1 MIATLKTIQL
11 SSACRV
17 SPNPC
22 RDCPSVRT
30 ARRRSR
36 LCPPTVSIIE
46 DRSVIKLFR
55 RSFVAGLLSLGLALL
70 SPPVAQAQAQGTDT
84 ILVLDA
90 SGSMWGLVDGQSK
103 IAAARQAVDS
113 ILSKWNP
120 ADRLGVMVYG
130 HRSKGDCKDIELMI
144 PVSKFDPA
152 RIKAAVDGINPKGK
166 TPIADSLRAAAEALH
181 STENK
186 ANVILVSD
194 GIETCAPDPCGA
206 AAELKKAGIG
216 FTAHVIGLDVAD
228 PAAKSQLQ
236 CIARATGGVYLDA
249 SNAAS
254 LTGALTKAVAATQGT
269 KVASEAPPKPAA
281 ADPYLGKN
289 IRGVARLAE
298 GLDPISDEDVNWGIY
313 KRAGDEK
320 GEHVN
325 TFYGA
330 PFADNIAPGDYVVE
344 VSYRQLKREFPLKV
358 EKGKPAALDVI
369 LDAGYVTSEGSV
381 AGGAAKVDDV
391 VWQVSD
397 KGGRLIAQ
405 EYDAVPRFVL
415 AAGSYVLTLTKGQSK
430 TSKPFSVA
438 AGDSS
443 NVQLSLDVG
452 KLIVTSTY
460 AEGGPKVEKDI
471 VVAVRQPAKADGDE
485 GEKVAQEY
493 DAESRFDLP
502 SGSYDVTAV
511 VGEAKGTVRAEVKS
525 GAPTRINVNLNAGV
539 VGIKADGAQEI
550 DILSAERDLNDERK
564 RISVS
569 YDAAYNV
576 ALSAGDYVAVAI
588 YADGHKV
595 EKPFSIAAGKRQTLE
610 IKQ

>member
-1 MIATLKTIQL
+1 MIKFF
-11 SSACRV
+11 
-17 SPNPC
+17 
-22 RDCPSVRT
+22 
-30 ARRRSR
+30 RS
-36 LCPPTVSIIE
+36 
-46 DRSVIKLFR
+46 
-55 RSFVAGLLSLGLALL
+55 SFVAGLLSLGLVLL
-70 SPPVAQAQAQGTDT
+70 SPYAAQAQAQGTDT

-103 IAAARQAVDS
+103 ISAAKQAVDS

-130 HRSKGDCKDIELMI
+130 HRSKGDCKDIELMV

-166 TPIADSLRAAAEALH
+166 TPIADSLKAAAAALK

-186 ANVILVSD
+186 ATVILVSD
-194 GIETCAPDPCGA
+194 GIETCAPDPCAA
-206 AAELKKAGIG
+206 AAELKKSGIG

-249 SNAAS
+249 GNASS

-269 KVASEAPPKPAA
+269 KVASEAPQKPV

-298 GLDPISDEDVNWGIY
+298 GLDPISDEDVNWGIF
-313 KRAGDEK
+313 KPAAGEK

-330 PFADNIAPGDYVVE
+330 PFADIIAPGDYIVE

-358 EKGKPAALDVI
+358 EKGKQAMLDVI

-381 AGGAAKVDDV
+381 AGGAGKVDDV
-391 VWQVSD
+391 VWQVTD
-397 KGGRLIAQ
+397 KGGTLIAQ

-443 NVQLSLDVG
+443 NVSLTLDVG

-460 AEGGPKVEKDI
+460 AEGGPRVEKDI
-471 VVAVRQPAKADGDE
+471 VVAVRQPAKPDGDE

-493 DAESRFDLP
+493 DAESKFDLP

-511 VGEAKGTVRAEVKS
+511 VGEAKGTVRTEVKS

-539 VGIKADGAQEI
+539 IGIKTDGAQEI
-550 DILSAERDLNDERK
+550 DIYGAERDINDERK
-564 RISVS
+564 RVSVS
-569 YDAAYNV
+569 YEATFNV
-576 ALSAGDYVAVAI
+576 ALGAGDYVAVAI
-588 YADGHKV
+588 YADGQKV
-595 EKPFSIAAGKRQTLE
+595 EKPFSIVAGKRQTLE

>member
-1 MIATLKTIQL
+1 MIKI
-11 SSACRV
+11 
-17 SPNPC
+17 
-22 RDCPSVRT
+22 
-30 ARRRSR
+30 
-36 LCPPTVSIIE
+36 
-46 DRSVIKLFR
+46 FR
-55 RSFVAGLLSLGLALL
+55 RCFAAGLLSLGLALL
-70 SPPVAQAQAQGTDT
+70 SSLAPHAAQAQAQGTDT

-103 IAAARQAVDS
+103 ISAARQAVDS

-130 HRSKGDCKDIELMI
+130 HRSKGDCKDIELMV

-166 TPIADSLRAAAEALH
+166 TPIADSLKAAAAALK

-186 ANVILVSD
+186 ATVILVSD
-194 GIETCAPDPCGA
+194 GIETCAPDPCAA
-206 AAELKKAGIG
+206 AAELKKSGIG

-228 PAAKSQLQ
+228 PLAKSQLQ
-236 CIARATGGVYLDA
+236 CIARATCGVYLDA
-249 SNAAS
+249 SNASS

-269 KVASEAPPKPAA
+269 KVASEAPQKPV

-298 GLDPISDEDVNWGIY
+298 GLDPISDEDVNWGIF
-313 KRAGDEK
+313 KPAGGEK

-330 PFADNIAPGDYVVE
+330 PFADNIAPGDYIVE

-358 EKGKPAALDVI
+358 EKGKSALLDVI

-391 VWQVSD
+391 VWQVTD
-397 KGGRLIAQ
+397 KGGTPIAQ

-443 NVQLSLDVG
+443 NVSLTLDVG

-460 AEGGPKVEKDI
+460 AEGGPRVEKDI

-493 DAESRFDLP
+493 DAESKFDLP

-511 VGEAKGTVRAEVKS
+511 VGEAKGTARAEVKS

-539 VGIKADGAQEI
+539 IGIKTDGAQEI
-550 DILSAERDLNDERK
+550 DIYGAERDINDERK
-564 RISVS
+564 RVSVS
-569 YDAAYNV
+569 YEATFNV
-576 ALSAGDYVAVAI
+576 ALGAGDYVAVAI
-588 YADGHKV
+588 YADGQKL

>member
-1 MIATLKTIQL
+1 MIK
-11 SSACRV
+11 V
-17 SPNPC
+17 
-22 RDCPSVRT
+22 
-30 ARRRSR
+30 
-36 LCPPTVSIIE
+36 
-46 DRSVIKLFR
+46 FR

-70 SPPVAQAQAQGTDT
+70 SPHGARAQAQGTDT

-103 IAAARQAVDS
+103 ISAARQAVDA

-130 HRSKGDCKDIELMI
+130 HRSKGDCKDIELMV

-152 RIKAAVDGINPKGK
+152 RIKAAIDGINPKGK
-166 TPIADSLRAAAEALH
+166 TPISDSLRAAAEALH

-194 GIETCAPDPCGA
+194 GIETCAPDPCAA

-249 SNAAS
+249 GNAAS
-254 LTGALTKAVAATQGT
+254 LTGALTKAVAATQGA

-289 IRGVARLAE
+289 LRGVARLAE

-330 PFADNIAPGDYVVE
+330 PFADNIAPGDYIVE

-358 EKGKPAALDVI
+358 EKGKPAVLDVI
-369 LDAGYVTSEGSV
+369 LDAGYVTSEGAV
-381 AGGAAKVDDV
+381 AGGAGKVDDV
-391 VWQVSD
+391 VWQVAD
-397 KGGRLIAQ
+397 KGGKVVAQ

-415 AAGSYVLTLTKGQSK
+415 AAGSYTLTLTKGQSK
-430 TSKPFSVA
+430 TSKPFTVA

-443 NVQLSLDVG
+443 NVQLTIDVG
-452 KLIVTSTY
+452 KLIVTTTY
-460 AEGGPKVEKDI
+460 AEGGPKVEKDL
-471 VVAVRQPAKADGDE
+471 VVAVHQPAKPDGDD
-485 GEKVAQEY
+485 GDKVAQEY
-493 DAESRFDLP
+493 DPESKFDLP
-502 SGSYDVTAV
+502 GGSYEVKVT
-511 VGEAKGTVRAEVKS
+511 VGEARGTASTEVKS
-525 GAPTRINVNLNAGV
+525 GAPTRVTVNLNAGV
-539 VGIKADGAQEI
+539 VGIKTDGAQQV
-550 DILSAERDLNDERK
+550 DIYSAERDLNDERK
-564 RISVS
+564 HVAVN
-569 YDAAYNV
+569 YDATYNV
-576 ALSAGDYVAVAI
+576 ALNAGDYVAVAT
-588 YADGHKV
+588 YADGQKA
-595 EKPFSIAAGKRQTLE
+595 EKPFSIAAGKRQTVE

>member
-1 MIATLKTIQL
+1 MIK
-11 SSACRV
+11 V
-17 SPNPC
+17 F
-22 RDCPSVRT
+22 
-30 ARRRSR
+30 R
-36 LCPPTVSIIE
+36 LA
-46 DRSVIKLFR
+46 FA
-55 RSFVAGLLSLGLALL
+55 AGLLSLGLALL
-70 SPPVAQAQAQGTDT
+70 SPHAASAQAQGTDT

-103 IAAARQAVDS
+103 ISAARQAVDS

-130 HRSKGDCKDIELMI
+130 HRSKGDCKDIELMV

-152 RIKAAVDGINPKGK
+152 RIKAAVDGIIPKGK

-194 GIETCAPDPCGA
+194 GIETCAPDPCAA
-206 AAELKKAGIG
+206 AAELKKSGIG

-249 SNAAS
+249 GNASS
-254 LTGALTKAVAATQGT
+254 LTGALSKAVAATQGT
-269 KVASEAPPKPAA
+269 KVASEAPQKPA

-298 GLDPISDEDVNWGIY
+298 GLDPISDEDVNWGVF

-320 GEHVN
+320 GEAVN

-330 PFADNIAPGDYVVE
+330 PFADNIAPGDYIVAVT
-344 VSYRQLKREFPLKV
+344 YRQLKREFPLKV
-358 EKGKPAALDVI
+358 EKGKLAVLDVI

-381 AGGAAKVDDV
+381 AGGAGKVDDV

-397 KGGRLIAQ
+397 KGGKLIAQ

-430 TSKPFSVA
+430 TSAPFSVA

-443 NVQLSLDVG
+443 NVTLTLDAG

-493 DAESRFDLP
+493 DAESKFDLP
-502 SGSYDVTAV
+502 SGSYDVTAT

-539 VGIKADGAQEI
+539 IGIKADGAQEI
-550 DILSAERDLNDERK
+550 DIYGAERDINDERK
-564 RISVS
+564 RVSVN
-569 YDAAYNV
+569 YDATFNV
-576 ALSAGDYVAVAI
+576 ALSVGDYVAVAT
-588 YADGHKV
+588 YADGQKV
-595 EKPFSIAAGKRQTLE
+595 EKPFAIAAGKRQTLE
-610 IKQ
+610 IRQ

>member
-1 MIATLKTIQL
+1 MIK
-11 SSACRV
+11 V
-17 SPNPC
+17 
-22 RDCPSVRT
+22 
-30 ARRRSR
+30 
-36 LCPPTVSIIE
+36 
-46 DRSVIKLFR
+46 FR

-70 SPPVAQAQAQGTDT
+70 SPHGARAQAQGTDT

-103 IAAARQAVDS
+103 ISAARQAVDA
-113 ILSKWNP
+113 ILSKWNS

-130 HRSKGDCKDIELMI
+130 HRSKGDCKDIELMV

-152 RIKAAVDGINPKGK
+152 RIKAAIDGINPKGK
-166 TPIADSLRAAAEALH
+166 TPISDSLRAAAEALH

-194 GIETCAPDPCGA
+194 GIETCAPDPCAA

-249 SNAAS
+249 GNAAS
-254 LTGALTKAVAATQGT
+254 LTGALTKAVAATQGA

-289 IRGVARLAE
+289 LRGVARLAE

-330 PFADNIAPGDYVVE
+330 PFADNIAPGDYIVE

-369 LDAGYVTSEGSV
+369 LDAGYVTSEGAV
-381 AGGAAKVDDV
+381 AGGAGKVDDV
-391 VWQVSD
+391 VWQVAD
-397 KGGRLIAQ
+397 KGGKVVAQ

-415 AAGSYVLTLTKGQSK
+415 AAGSYTLTLTKGQSK
-430 TSKPFSVA
+430 TSKPFTVA

-443 NVQLSLDVG
+443 NVQLTIDVG
-452 KLIVTSTY
+452 KLIVTTTY
-460 AEGGPKVEKDI
+460 AEGGPKVEKDL
-471 VVAVRQPAKADGDE
+471 VVAVHQPAKPDGDE
-485 GEKVAQEY
+485 GDKVAQEY
-493 DAESRFDLP
+493 DPESKFDLP
-502 SGSYDVTAV
+502 GGSYEVKVT
-511 VGEAKGTVRAEVKS
+511 VGEARGTASTEVKS
-525 GAPTRINVNLNAGV
+525 GAPTRVTVNLNAGV
-539 VGIKADGAQEI
+539 VGIKTDGAQQV
-550 DILSAERDLNDERK
+550 DIYSAERDLNDERK
-564 RISVS
+564 HVAVN
-569 YDAAYNV
+569 YDATYNV
-576 ALSAGDYVAVAI
+576 ALNAGDYVAVATF
-588 YADGHKV
+588 ADGQKA
-595 EKPFSIAAGKRQTLE
+595 EKPFSIAAGKRQTVE

>member
-1 MIATLKTIQL
+1 M
-11 SSACRV
+11 
-17 SPNPC
+17 
-22 RDCPSVRT
+22 
-30 ARRRSR
+30 
-36 LCPPTVSIIE
+36 
-46 DRSVIKLFR
+46 IKLFR

-70 SPPVAQAQAQGTDT
+70 SSHGVRAEAQAQGTDT

-90 SGSMWGLVDGQSK
+90 SGSMWGQVDGQSK
-103 IAAARQAVDS
+103 ISAARQAVDA

-130 HRSKGDCKDIELMI
+130 HRSKGDCKDIELMV

-152 RIKAAVDGINPKGK
+152 RIKAAVDGINPKGR

-249 SNAAS
+249 GNAAS
-254 LTGALTKAVAATQGT
+254 LTGALTKAVAATQGS
-269 KVASEAPPKPAA
+269 KVASEAPAKPVV

-330 PFADNIAPGDYVVE
+330 PFADNIAPGDYLVE
-344 VSYRQLKREFPLKV
+344 VSYRQLKREFSLLV
-358 EKGKPAALDVI
+358 EKGKPAVLDVI
-369 LDAGYVTSEGSV
+369 LNAGYVTSEGAV
-381 AGGAAKVDDV
+381 TGGAGKVDDV

-397 KGGRLIAQ
+397 KGGTLVAQ

-415 AAGSYVLTLTKGQSK
+415 AAGNYTLTLTKGQSK

-438 AGDSS
+438 AGDAS
-443 NVQLSLDVG
+443 NVQLTLDVG

-471 VVAVRQPAKADGDE
+471 VVAVYQPAKADGDE
-485 GEKVAQEY
+485 GEKVAQGY

-539 VGIKADGAQEI
+539 VGVKTDGAQEI
-550 DILSAERDLNDERK
+550 DILGAERDLNDERK
-564 RISVS
+564 RFSVS
-569 YDAAYNV
+569 YDPATNV
-576 ALSAGDYVAVAI
+576 ALPAGDYVAVAI
-588 YADGHKV
+588 YADGQKV
-595 EKPFSIAAGKRQTLE
+595 EKPFSITAGKRQTVE
-610 IKQ
+610 IKQP

>member
-1 MIATLKTIQL
+1 MIK
-11 SSACRV
+11 V
-17 SPNPC
+17 
-22 RDCPSVRT
+22 
-30 ARRRSR
+30 
-36 LCPPTVSIIE
+36 
-46 DRSVIKLFR
+46 FR

-70 SPPVAQAQAQGTDT
+70 SPHGAQAQAQGTNAGTDT

-103 IAAARQAVDS
+103 ISAARQAVDA

-130 HRSKGDCKDIELMI
+130 HRSKGDCKDIELMV

-166 TPIADSLRAAAEALH
+166 TPISDSLRAAAEALH

-194 GIETCAPDPCGA
+194 GIETCAPDPCAA

-249 SNAAS
+249 GNAAS

-269 KVASEAPPKPAA
+269 KVVSEAPQKPV

-298 GLDPISDEDVNWGIY
+298 GLDPISDEDVNWGVY

-330 PFADNIAPGDYVVE
+330 PFADNIAPGDYIVE

-369 LDAGYVTSEGSV
+369 LDAGYVTSEGAV
-381 AGGAAKVDDV
+381 AGGAGKVDDV

-397 KGGRLIAQ
+397 KGGKLIAQ

-415 AAGSYVLTLTKGQSK
+415 GAGNYTLTLTKGQSK

-443 NVQLSLDVG
+443 NVQLTIDVG

-460 AEGGPKVEKDI
+460 AEGGPKVEKDL
-471 VVAVRQPAKADGDE
+471 VVAIHQPAKADGDE
-485 GEKVAQEY
+485 GEKVAQDYE
-493 DAESRFDLP
+493 AESKFDLP
-502 SGSYDVTAV
+502 SGSYDVKVAI
-511 VGEAKGTVRAEVKS
+511 GEARGTARAEVKS

-550 DILSAERDLNDERK
+550 DILGAERDINDERK
-564 RISVS
+564 RVSVT
-569 YDAAYNV
+569 YDAAVNV

-588 YADGHKV
+588 YADGQKA
-595 EKPFSIAAGKRQTLE
+595 EKPFSIAAGKRERLE
-610 IKQ
+610 IKQP

>member
-1 MIATLKTIQL
+1 MIK
-11 SSACRV
+11 V
-17 SPNPC
+17 
-22 RDCPSVRT
+22 
-30 ARRRSR
+30 
-36 LCPPTVSIIE
+36 
-46 DRSVIKLFR
+46 FR

-70 SPPVAQAQAQGTDT
+70 SLHGAQAQAQAQGTDT

-103 IAAARQAVDS
+103 ISAARQAVDA

-130 HRSKGDCKDIELMI
+130 HRSKGDCKDIELMV

-152 RIKAAVDGINPKGK
+152 RIKAAIDGINPKGK
-166 TPIADSLRAAAEALH
+166 TPISDSLRAAAEALH

-194 GIETCAPDPCGA
+194 GIETCAPDPCAA

-249 SNAAS
+249 GNAAS

-289 IRGVARLAE
+289 LRGVARLAE

-330 PFADNIAPGDYVVE
+330 PSADNVEPGDYIVE

-358 EKGKPAALDVI
+358 ENGKPAMLDVI
-369 LDAGYVTSEGSV
+369 LNAGYVTSEGSV
-381 AGGAAKVDDV
+381 AGGAGKVDDV

-415 AAGSYVLTLTKGQSK
+415 AAGNYTLTLTKGQSK
-430 TSKPFSVA
+430 TSKPFVVA

-443 NVQLSLDVG
+443 NVQLTLDVG
-452 KLIVTSTY
+452 KLIVTTTY
-460 AEGGPKVEKDI
+460 AEGGPKVEKDL
-471 VVAVRQPAKADGDE
+471 VVAVHQPAKADGDE

-493 DAESRFDLP
+493 DAESKFDLP
-502 SGSYDVTAV
+502 GGSYEVMVT
-511 VGEAKGTVRAEVKS
+511 VGEAKGTARAEVKS

-550 DILSAERDLNDERK
+550 DIYGAERDINDERK
-564 RISVS
+564 RVSVS
-569 YDAAYNV
+569 YEATTNV
-576 ALSAGDYVAVAI
+576 ALSAGDYVAVAT
-588 YADGHKV
+588 YADGQKA

>member
-1 MIATLKTIQL
+1 MIK
-11 SSACRV
+11 V
-17 SPNPC
+17 
-22 RDCPSVRT
+22 
-30 ARRRSR
+30 
-36 LCPPTVSIIE
+36 
-46 DRSVIKLFR
+46 FR
-55 RSFVAGLLSLGLALL
+55 RSFVAGLLSLGLAVL
-70 SPPVAQAQAQGTDT
+70 SSPHAAQAQGTDT

-90 SGSMWGLVDGQSK
+90 SGSMWGQVDGQSK
-103 IAAARQAVDS
+103 ISAARQAVDA

-130 HRSKGDCKDIELMI
+130 HRSKGDCKDIELMV
-144 PVSKFDPA
+144 PVSTFDPA

-166 TPIADSLRAAAEALH
+166 TPISDSLRAAAEALK

-194 GIETCAPDPCGA
+194 GIETCAPDPCAA
-206 AAELKKAGIG
+206 AAELKKSGIG

-236 CIARATGGVYLDA
+236 CIARVTGGVYLDA
-249 SNAAS
+249 GNAAS

-269 KVASEAPPKPAA
+269 KVASEAPQKPV

-298 GLDPISDEDVNWGIY
+298 GLDPISDEDVNWGIF
-313 KRAGDEK
+313 KPAGGDK

-330 PFADNIAPGDYVVE
+330 PFADNIAPGDYIVE

-358 EKGKPAALDVI
+358 VNGKPAVLDVI

-391 VWQVSD
+391 VWQVTD
-397 KGGRLIAQ
+397 KGGKLIAQ

-443 NVQLSLDVG
+443 NVQLTLDVG

-471 VVAVRQPAKADGDE
+471 VVAVHQPTKADGDE

-493 DAESRFDLP
+493 DAESKFDLP
-502 SGSYDVTAV
+502 SGSYEVIAT
-511 VGEAKGTVRAEVKS
+511 VGEAKGTAHAEVKS

-539 VGIKADGAQEI
+539 VGIKTDGAQEI
-550 DILSAERDLNDERK
+550 DIVAAERDINDERK
-564 RISVS
+564 RVSVS
-569 YDAAYNV
+569 YETTYNV
-576 ALSAGDYVAVAI
+576 ALGAGDYVAIAI
-588 YADGHKV
+588 YPDGQTA
-595 EKPFSIAAGKRQTLE
+595 EKPFTVAAGKRQTVE
-610 IKQ
+610 IKK

>member
-1 MIATLKTIQL
+1 MIKVF
-11 SSACRV
+11 C
-17 SPNPC
+17 
-22 RDCPSVRT
+22 
-30 ARRRSR
+30 
-36 LCPPTVSIIE
+36 
-46 DRSVIKLFR
+46 
-55 RSFVAGLLSLGLALL
+55 RSFVAGLLSLGLASL
-70 SPPVAQAQAQGTDT
+70 SSPGAEAQTQTQAQGQGTDT

-90 SGSMWGLVDGQSK
+90 SGSMWGQVDGQSK
-103 IAAARQAVDS
+103 ISAARQAVDA

-130 HRSKGDCKDIELMI
+130 HRSKGDCKDIELMV

-166 TPIADSLRAAAEALH
+166 TPISDSLRAAAEALH

-194 GIETCAPDPCGA
+194 GIETCAPDPCAA

-249 SNAAS
+249 GNASS

-269 KVASEAPPKPAA
+269 KVVSEAPQKPA

-330 PFADNIAPGDYVVE
+330 PFADNIAPGDYIAE
-344 VSYRQLKREFPLKV
+344 VTYRQLKREFPLKV
-358 EKGKPAALDVI
+358 EKGKQAVLDVI
-369 LDAGYVTSEGSV
+369 LDAGYVTSEGAV
-381 AGGAAKVDDV
+381 AGRAGKVDDV

-397 KGGRLIAQ
+397 KGGRLVAQ

-415 AAGSYVLTLTKGQSK
+415 GAGSYVLTLTKGQSK

-438 AGDSS
+438 AGDAS
-443 NVQLSLDVG
+443 NVQLTLDVG

-471 VVAVRQPAKADGDE
+471 VVAVYQPSKADGDE

-493 DAESRFDLP
+493 DAESKFDLP

-539 VGIKADGAQEI
+539 VGIKTDGAQEI

-576 ALSAGDYVAVAI
+576 ALGAGDYVAVAI
-588 YADGHKV
+588 YADGQKV
-595 EKPFSIAAGKRQTLE
+595 EKPFSIAAGKRQTVE

>member
-1 MIATLKTIQL
+1 MIKI
-11 SSACRV
+11 
-17 SPNPC
+17 
-22 RDCPSVRT
+22 
-30 ARRRSR
+30 
-36 LCPPTVSIIE
+36 
-46 DRSVIKLFR
+46 FR
-55 RSFVAGLLSLGLALL
+55 RCFAAGLLSLGLALL
-70 SPPVAQAQAQGTDT
+70 SSLAPHAAQAQAQGTDT

-103 IAAARQAVDS
+103 ISAARQAVDS

-130 HRSKGDCKDIELMI
+130 HRSKGDCKDIELMV

-166 TPIADSLRAAAEALH
+166 TPIADSLKAAAAALK

-186 ANVILVSD
+186 ATVILVSD
-194 GIETCAPDPCGA
+194 GIETCAPDPCAA
-206 AAELKKAGIG
+206 AAELKKSGIG

-249 SNAAS
+249 SNASS

-269 KVASEAPPKPAA
+269 KVASEAPQKPV

-298 GLDPISDEDVNWGIY
+298 GLDPISDEDVNWGIF
-313 KRAGDEK
+313 KPAGGEK
-320 GEHVN
+320 GEHFN

-330 PFADNIAPGDYVVE
+330 PFADNIAPGDYIVE

-358 EKGKPAALDVI
+358 EKGKQALLDVI

-391 VWQVSD
+391 VWQVTD
-397 KGGRLIAQ
+397 KGGTLIAQ

-443 NVQLSLDVG
+443 NVSLTLDVG

-460 AEGGPKVEKDI
+460 AEGGPRVEKDI

-493 DAESRFDLP
+493 DAESKFDLP

-539 VGIKADGAQEI
+539 IGIKTDGAQEI
-550 DILSAERDLNDERK
+550 DIYGAERDINDERK
-564 RISVS
+564 RVSVS
-569 YDAAYNV
+569 YEASYNV
-576 ALSAGDYVAVAI
+576 ALGAGDYVAVAI
-588 YADGHKV
+588 YADGQKV
-595 EKPFSIAAGKRQTLE
+595 EKPFSIVAGKRQTLE

>member
-1 MIATLKTIQL
+1 MTRFL
-11 SSACRV
+11 
-17 SPNPC
+17 
-22 RDCPSVRT
+22 
-30 ARRRSR
+30 
-36 LCPPTVSIIE
+36 
-46 DRSVIKLFR
+46 R

-70 SPPVAQAQAQGTDT
+70 SPQGAQAQGTDT

-103 IAAARQAVDS
+103 ISAARQAVDA

-130 HRSKGDCKDIELMI
+130 HRSKGDCKDIELMV
-144 PVSKFDPA
+144 PLSKFDSA
-152 RIKAAVDGINPKGK
+152 RIKAAIDGINPKGK
-166 TPIADSLRAAAEALH
+166 TPISDSLRAAAEALH

-194 GIETCAPDPCGA
+194 GIETCAPDPCAA

-249 SNAAS
+249 GNAAS

-269 KVASEAPPKPAA
+269 KVASEAPPKPVA

-289 IRGVARLAE
+289 LRGVARLAE

-330 PFADNIAPGDYVVE
+330 PFADNIAPGDYIVE

-358 EKGKPAALDVI
+358 EKGKPAMLDVI
-369 LDAGYVTSEGSV
+369 LDAGYVTSEGAV

-397 KGGRLIAQ
+397 KGGRLVAQ

-415 AAGSYVLTLTKGQSK
+415 AAGNYTLTLTKGQSK

-443 NVQLSLDVG
+443 NVQLTLDVG
-452 KLIVTSTY
+452 KLIVTTTY
-460 AEGGPKVEKDI
+460 AEGGPKVEKDL
-471 VVAVRQPAKADGDE
+471 VVAVHQPAKADGDE
-485 GEKVAQEY
+485 GEKVAQDY
-493 DAESRFDLP
+493 DAESKFDLP
-502 SGSYDVTAV
+502 GGSYEVVVT
-511 VGEAKGTVRAEVKS
+511 VGEAKGTARAEVKS

-539 VGIKADGAQEI
+539 VGITADGAQEI
-550 DILSAERDLNDERK
+550 DILGAERDINDERK
-564 RISVS
+564 RVSVN
-569 YDAAYNV
+569 YDAAASV

-588 YADGHKV
+588 YADGQRA
-595 EKPFSIAAGKRQTLE
+595 EKPFSIAAGKRQTVE

>member
-1 MIATLKTIQL
+1 MIHRAVAGVFAPDCL
-11 SSACRV
+11 S
-17 SPNPC
+17 
-22 RDCPSVRT
+22 
-30 ARRRSR
+30 
-36 LCPPTVSIIE
+36 IFE
-46 DRSVIKLFR
+46 DRSVIKVFR
-55 RSFVAGLLSLGLALL
+55 RSFVAALLSLGLALL
-70 SPPVAQAQAQGTDT
+70 SPHAAQAQGTDT

-103 IAAARQAVDS
+103 ISAARQAVDS

-130 HRSKGDCKDIELMI
+130 HRSKGDCKDIELMV

-166 TPIADSLRAAAEALH
+166 TPISDSLRAAAEALH
-181 STENK
+181 ATENK
-186 ANVILVSD
+186 ATVILVSD
-194 GIETCAPDPCGA
+194 GIETCAPDPCAA
-206 AAELKKAGIG
+206 AAELKKSGIG
-216 FTAHVIGLDVAD
+216 LTAHVIGLDVAD

-236 CIARATGGVYLDA
+236 CIARVTGGVYLDA
-249 SNAAS
+249 GNASS

-269 KVASEAPPKPAA
+269 KVASEAPQKPA

-298 GLDPISDEDVNWGIY
+298 GLDPISDEDVNWGVY
-313 KRAGDEK
+313 KPAGGDK

-358 EKGKPAALDVI
+358 EKGRLAMLDVI

-391 VWQVSD
+391 VWRVTD
-397 KGGRLIAQ
+397 KGGKLVAQ

-443 NVQLSLDVG
+443 NVTLTLDAG

-460 AEGGPKVEKDI
+460 AEGGPRVEKDI
-471 VVAVRQPAKADGDE
+471 VVEVRLPPKMDGDE
-485 GEKVAQEY
+485 GEKVATEY
-493 DAESRFDLP
+493 DAQSQFDLP
-502 SGSYDVTAV
+502 GGSYDVTAS
-511 VGEAKGTVRAEVKS
+511 VGEAKRTMRAEVKS
-525 GAPTRINVNLNAGV
+525 GAPTRLTVNLDAGV
-539 VGIKADGAQEI
+539 VGIKTDGAQQI
-550 DILSAERDLNDERK
+550 DIYGAERDINDERK
-564 RISVS
+564 HVSVT
-569 YDAAYNV
+569 YEANANT
-576 ALSAGDYVAVAI
+576 ALNTGDYVAVAT
-588 YADGHKV
+588 YADGQKV
-595 EKPFSIAAGKRQTLE
+595 EKPFTIAAGKRQVLD
-610 IKQ
+610 IRR

>member
-1 MIATLKTIQL
+1 MIHRAVAGVFAPDCL
-11 SSACRV
+11 S
-17 SPNPC
+17 
-22 RDCPSVRT
+22 
-30 ARRRSR
+30 
-36 LCPPTVSIIE
+36 IFE
-46 DRSVIKLFR
+46 DRSVIKVFR
-55 RSFVAGLLSLGLALL
+55 RSFVAALLSLGLALL
-70 SPPVAQAQAQGTDT
+70 SPHAAQAQGTDT

-103 IAAARQAVDS
+103 ISAARQAVDS

-130 HRSKGDCKDIELMI
+130 HRSKGDCKDIELMV

-166 TPIADSLRAAAEALH
+166 TPISDSLRAAAEALH
-181 STENK
+181 ATENK
-186 ANVILVSD
+186 ATVILVSD
-194 GIETCAPDPCGA
+194 GIETCAPDPCAA
-206 AAELKKAGIG
+206 AAELKKSGIG

-249 SNAAS
+249 RNASS
-254 LTGALTKAVAATQGT
+254 LTGALTKMVAATQGT
-269 KVASEAPPKPAA
+269 KVVSEAPQKPA

-298 GLDPISDEDVNWGIY
+298 GLDPISDEDVNWGVF
-313 KRAGDEK
+313 KRSGDEK
-320 GEHVN
+320 GEAVN

-330 PFADNIAPGDYVVE
+330 PFADNIAPGDYIVV

-358 EKGKPAALDVI
+358 EKAKPAVLDVI

-381 AGGAAKVDDV
+381 AGGPSKVDDV
-391 VWQVSD
+391 VWQVTD
-397 KGGRLIAQ
+397 KGGKLIAQ

-415 AAGSYVLTLTKGQSK
+415 AAGSYVLTLTKGSSK

-443 NVQLSLDVG
+443 NVSLTLDVG

-460 AEGGPKVEKDI
+460 AEGGPRVEKDI
-471 VVAVRQPAKADGDE
+471 VVAVRQPTKPDGDE

-493 DAESRFDLP
+493 DAESKFDLP
-502 SGSYDVTAV
+502 SGSYEVTAV

-525 GAPTRINVNLNAGV
+525 GAPTRVNVNLNAGV
-539 VGIKADGAQEI
+539 VGIKTDGAQEI
-550 DILSAERDLNDERK
+550 DILGAERDLNDERK
-564 RISVS
+564 RISVN
-569 YDAAYNV
+569 YDATYNV

-588 YADGHKV
+588 YADGQKL
-595 EKPFSIAAGKRQTLE
+595 EKPFSVAAGKRQTVE

>member
-1 MIATLKTIQL
+1 MIK
-11 SSACRV
+11 V
-17 SPNPC
+17 
-22 RDCPSVRT
+22 
-30 ARRRSR
+30 
-36 LCPPTVSIIE
+36 
-46 DRSVIKLFR
+46 FR
-55 RSFVAGLLSLGLALL
+55 RSFVAGLLSLGLAVL
-70 SPPVAQAQAQGTDT
+70 SSPHAAQAQGTDT

-90 SGSMWGLVDGQSK
+90 SGSMWGQVDGQSK
-103 IAAARQAVDS
+103 ISAARQAVDA

-130 HRSKGDCKDIELMI
+130 HRSKGDCKDIELMV

-166 TPIADSLRAAAEALH
+166 TPISDSLRAAAEALK

-194 GIETCAPDPCGA
+194 GIETCAPDPCAA
-206 AAELKKAGIG
+206 AAELKKSGIG

-236 CIARATGGVYLDA
+236 CIARVTGGVYLDA
-249 SNAAS
+249 GNAAS

-269 KVASEAPPKPAA
+269 KVASEAPQKPV

-298 GLDPISDEDVNWGIY
+298 GLDPISDEDVNWGIF
-313 KRAGDEK
+313 KPAGGDK

-330 PFADNIAPGDYVVE
+330 PFADNIAPGDYIVE
-344 VSYRQLKREFPLKV
+344 VSYHQLKREFPLKV
-358 EKGKPAALDVI
+358 VNGKPAVLDVV

-391 VWQVSD
+391 VWQVTD
-397 KGGRLIAQ
+397 KGGKLIAQ

-443 NVQLSLDVG
+443 NVQMTLDVG

-471 VVAVRQPAKADGDE
+471 VVAIHQPTKADGDE

-493 DAESRFDLP
+493 DAESKFDLP
-502 SGSYDVTAV
+502 SGSYDVVAT
-511 VGEAKGTVRAEVKS
+511 VGEAKGTAHAEVKS
-525 GAPTRINVNLNAGV
+525 GAPTRVNVNLNAGV
-539 VGIKADGAQEI
+539 VGIKTDGAQEI
-550 DILSAERDLNDERK
+550 DIVAAERDINDERK
-564 RISVS
+564 RVSVS
-569 YDAAYNV
+569 YETTYNV
-576 ALSAGDYVAVAI
+576 ALGAGDYVAIAI
-588 YADGHKV
+588 YPDGQTA
-595 EKPFSIAAGKRQTLE
+595 EKPFTVAAGKRQTVE
-610 IKQ
+610 IKK